1 VNTLADEIGISISH
15 VGCAVTGSITFK
27 RIIDFAFKCYVFSR
41 KNCGFIPYLKPTQ
54 VDKWNALRRWDNSI

>member
-54 VDKWNALRRWDNSI
+54 VDK